1 MHNSKPLRSSTLRIP
16 VITLAVALAAALL
29 VGCAQ
34 AQPTTLRVLTYNIHH
49 GEGLDKKIDL
59 ERIAKLI
66 RESKADLVALQ
77 EVDRNVKRSGSV
89 DQPARLSELTG
100 MKSVFGK
107 NIDLQGGQY
116 GNAVLSRLPIQKHE
130 NHHLPLLS
138 KEQRGLLEVLV
149 TVGPRKLIFC
159 ATHFNEK
166 PDSEEQKAS
175 VAMLKEF
182 VEKRAGT
189 PMIIGGD
196 FNATPKTRTVTD
208 LSRFLTSAMPV
219 DSKDLFTFPA
229 DKPDRLIDYVLYTP
243 KTGLRCTEV
252 RVLPEPVAS
261 DHRPVLT
268 VFEFATSTSHPSEGS
283 EKGAP
288 SR

>member
-1 MHNSKPLRSSTLRIP
+1 MHNNRSCRGNALRAC
-16 VITLAVALAAALL
+16 VITLAVALAVSML

-34 AQPTTLRVLTYNIHH
+34 AQPATLRVLTYNLHH

-77 EVDRNVKRSGSV
+77 EVDRNVKRSGGV
-89 DQPARLSELTG
+89 DQPAKLAELTG
-100 MKSVFGK
+100 MKAVFEK

-116 GNAVLSRLPIQKHE
+116 GNAVLSRLPVQKHE

-149 TVGPRKLIFC
+149 TIGPRKLIFC

-175 VAMLKEF
+175 VAMLKDF

-189 PMIIGGD
+189 PMILGGD

-208 LSRFLTSAMPV
+208 LSRFLMSAMPA

-229 DKPDRLIDYVLYTP
+229 DKPDRLIDYVFYTP
-243 KTGLRCTEV
+243 KTGLRCTEA

-261 DHRPVLT
+261 DHRPVLA
-268 VFEFATSTSHPSEGS
+268 VFEFLSSVSLPSETS
-283 EKGAP
+283 EKSSS